1 MDKKL
6 FRFII
11 LIVALSIL
19 MVFALFNLDIILNVV
34 ATVSLVLRPVIV
46 GFIIA
51 FVLNN
56 PYEKTR
62 SLYNKIP
69 KVNKFKKLTNN
80 FALIT
85 VYLMFIALITVL
97 VLVVIP
103 QLVESVSVFKDN
115 INGYLANFEANFN
128 KLYAEISDKLPENS
142 ELLDKIYSIL
152 QQTPELIK
160 KILVS
165 AFDFTTSF
173 VKTTIDVFLGI
184 VISIYLLAGKDT
196 LLNQFNRIIFALFK
210 EPKAK
215 KISGA
220 FNTANTTF
228 SNFIVGQLTEAF
240 VLGSLCFVGMVIFK
254 FEYKFLISTLIGVT
268 SLLPVVGAF
277 IGTIPSAFIL
287 LLIDPMK
294 AVWFVIFIIVLQQ
307 LESNLIYP
315 RVVGNKV
322 GLPAIWVLFSILIGG
337 GLFGIVGML
346 LAVPTMSLI
355 YELTRKSVNSS
366 LKTKG
371 IISSKSFTVSL

>member
-6 FRFII
+6 FKFII
-11 LIVALSIL
+11 LIVAISIL
-19 MVFALFNLDIILNVV
+19 MVYGLFNLDIIFKVV
-34 ATVSLVLRPVIV
+34 STISLVLRPIIV
-46 GFIIA
+46 GFILA
-51 FVLNN
+51 FILNN
-56 PYEKTR
+56 PYKKLR
-62 SLYNKIP
+62 NLFNKIP
-69 KVNKFKKLTNN
+69 KVNKFKKITKSVS
-80 FALIT
+80 LIT
-85 VYLMFIALITVL
+85 VYLLFFAFLTLII
-97 VLVVIP
+97 LVVIP
-103 QLVESVSVFKDN
+103 QLVESIAVFKDN

-128 KLYAEISDKLPENS
+128 KLYTEISDKLPENS
-142 ELLDKIYSIL
+142 ELLDKLYSIL
-152 QQTPELIK
+152 KQTPELIK
-160 KILVS
+160 KILVG

-184 VISIYLLAGKDT
+184 VLSIYFLSGKEI
-196 LLNQFNRIIFALFK
+196 LLNQLKRIIFALFK
-210 EPKAK
+210 EPRAN
-215 KISGA
+215 KISRA

-228 SNFIVGQLTEAF
+228 SNFIIGQLTEAF

-294 AVWFVIFIIVLQQ
+294 AVWFVVFIIVLQQ

-322 GLPAIWVLFSILIGG
+322 GLSAIWVLLSILIGG
-337 GLFGIVGML
+337 GLFGIIGML

-355 YELTRKSVNSS
+355 YELTKKSVDTS

-371 IISSKSFTVSL
+371 IKINDSKIE